1 MRCQDWCHT
10 FPWSQGKVSN
20 NGGGPGIQYSRYTGC
35 RTFATEAPSRR
46 TGYIAHGSPHIQQIS
61 EMRGVIWTTESVV
74 KELKTILD
82 NKMTPVWCNVRLVGH
97 TWVGDIIEAEGFLIG
112 PDIP

>member
-1 MRCQDWCHT
+1 
-10 FPWSQGKVSN
+10 
-20 NGGGPGIQYSRYTGC
+20 
-35 RTFATEAPSRR
+35 
-46 TGYIAHGSPHIQQIS
+46 
-61 EMRGVIWTTESVV
+61 MRGVIWTTESVV

-112 PDIP
+112 PNIP